1 MKTTVFFVLLV
12 CIGLLNGATYFVTT
26 TNDSGA
32 GSLRQ
37 AILDANGN
45 PGLDEIEFNIPL
57 GDPNY
62 SNWTGTGDFWWII
75 TLDSN
80 LPDITEDLTIDGLSQ
95 SINVADSNPGSVGSG
110 GTVGV
115 DEIALPLYEKPE
127 IEIDANDL
135 NEPVRIA
142 GNASNVLIEG
152 IGIFNSAGDAILTRG
167 GTGTGYEIRKCFL
180 GVRVDGSEPAAGL
193 KNQLSGFRAGFTAG
207 MSSNI
212 VTVDECYIGYNGDS
226 GVIGTRFDESL
237 FPAGSPFK
245 GATIIVEYNEV
256 FANGWNSNS
265 QDGIDGNG
273 ANNIIRY
280 NLSYDNLDNGAGI
293 NEAGSGGGIEVGGYS
308 DVGTDIT
315 DNEISNN
322 TCYGN
327 KYHGISIMRR
337 PSGDTVSKN
346 IVYGNGG
353 PGILVTTRH
362 YYDSQYDIHTYTRF
376 DVISQNS
383 LYDNDGLGID
393 LCDVQY
399 TSYLNGD
406 EVTFNNGTMTD
417 TLANEGI
424 DFPVISSAI
433 LDGNLLTLEGYVG
446 SAPNQSLFG
455 NVTVEFFISS
465 FDGVINPNPIVS
477 NDSFPYHGEGKTYL
491 GLLTTDLN
499 GNFSGILNVGGSGFT
514 LSNWITATA
523 RDASGNTSEFSEN
536 VPPDQPPTPVQLSSF
551 TATYND
557 GSPNILWITQSE
569 NNNLGWNIYRGEN
582 DHDFLNDNVI
592 TINPGLIEGSGTTSS
607 PTNYSYTDLYN
618 VDLNQTY
625 WYWLENRNYS
635 GESTIHGPIT
645 LTITEDDGQN
655 NYSQTV
661 LLGHYPNPVN
671 VNNSQFTNIRFEVKT
686 GEDAKLIIFNVKGQ
700 IVDSYEFDEGIYNE
714 SISVSDFSSGIYFYQ
729 LESMSYKDI
738 NKMLIIK

>member
-1 MKTTVFFVLLV
+1 M
-12 CIGLLNGATYFVTT
+12 
-26 TNDSGA
+26 
-32 GSLRQ
+32 
-37 AILDANGN
+37 
-45 PGLDEIEFNIPL
+45 
-57 GDPNY
+57 
-62 SNWTGTGDFWWII
+62 
-75 TLDSN
+75 
-80 LPDITEDLTIDGLSQ
+80 
-95 SINVADSNPGSVGSG
+95 
-110 GTVGV
+110 
-115 DEIALPLYEKPE
+115 
-127 IEIDANDL
+127 
-135 NEPVRIA
+135 
-142 GNASNVLIEG
+142 
-152 IGIFNSAGDAILTRG
+152 
-167 GTGTGYEIRKCFL
+167 
-180 GVRVDGSEPAAGL
+180 
-193 KNQLSGFRAGFTAG
+193 
-207 MSSNI
+207 
-212 VTVDECYIGYNGDS
+212 
-226 GVIGTRFDESL
+226 
-237 FPAGSPFK
+237 
-245 GATIIVEYNEV
+245 
-256 FANGWNSNS
+256 
-265 QDGIDGNG
+265 
-273 ANNIIRY
+273 
-280 NLSYDNLDNGAGI
+280 
-293 NEAGSGGGIEVGGYS
+293 
-308 DVGTDIT
+308 
-315 DNEISNN
+315 
-322 TCYGN
+322 
-327 KYHGISIMRR
+327 
-337 PSGDTVSKN
+337 
-346 IVYGNGG
+346 
-353 PGILVTTRH
+353 
-362 YYDSQYDIHTYTRF
+362 
-376 DVISQNS
+376 
-383 LYDNDGLGID
+383 
-393 LCDVQY
+393 
-399 TSYLNGD
+399 
-406 EVTFNNGTMTD
+406 
-417 TLANEGI
+417 
-424 DFPVISSAI
+424 
-433 LDGNLLTLEGYVG
+433 
-446 SAPNQSLFG
+446 
-455 NVTVEFFISS
+455 
-465 FDGVINPNPIVS
+465 
-477 NDSFPYHGEGKTYL
+477 
-491 GLLTTDLN
+491 N